1 MTGDDSVVI
10 LTCLPGFATVPLHG
24 LMIDTPVRE
33 TLVVTRHDVRRLMS
47 MDECIDAVE
56 EAFRH
61 HALGRSIPPGVLG
74 SHVARGGFHVK
85 TAGLACADRPVFV
98 AKVNAN
104 FPGNPARFGLPTIQ
118 GVILLFDAID
128 GRPLAV
134 LDSIEITSVRTA
146 AASAV
151 AARHLAREDASSV
164 TVCGCGE
171 QGRSQLRALTRV
183 RPIRQALAFDTDFAK
198 AERYA
203 RELSAELD
211 VDVSPVHELGEESR
225 RGAIWVTCTTSRRWF
240 VGRSHVAPGS
250 LVLAVG
256 ADNDD
261 KQEIEPG
268 LLAAS
273 TVVVDVLDQCA
284 VIGDLHHALELGAM
298 RREDVHAELAD
309 VVSGRRPGRQRADE
323 IIVFD
328 STGTALQDVAAAQ
341 LVYQR
346 AVAAGAGMYV
356 DLGSSAAPNVET
368 VTHR

>member
-1 MTGDDSVVI
+1 MTDT
-10 LTCLPGFATVPLHG
+10 LTRDAL
-24 LMIDTPVRE
+24 VRD
-33 TLVVTRHDVRRLMS
+33 TLVLTRRDVRSLMS

-56 EAFRH
+56 DAFRQ
-61 HALGRSIPPGVLG
+61 HALGGAISPAVLG
-74 SHVARGGFHVK
+74 SHVAGGGFHVK
-85 TAGLACADRPVFV
+85 TAGLTTHRQSAFV

-104 FPGNPARFGLPTIQ
+104 FPGNPSRFDLPTIQ
-118 GVILLFDAID
+118 GVIVLFDAVD
-128 GRPLAV
+128 GRLLAV

-151 AARHLAREDASSV
+151 AARHFAREDSATV

-171 QGRSQLRALTRV
+171 QSRSQLRALTRV
-183 RPIRQALAFDTDFAK
+183 RPIGQVLAFDTDFAK
-198 AERYA
+198 AECYA
-203 RELSAELD
+203 RELSAELEVGITAVRD
-211 VDVSPVHELGEESR
+211 LSEATR
-225 RGAIWVTCTTSRRWF
+225 RSDIWVTCTTSRRWF
-240 VGRSHVAPGS
+240 VGRDHVAPGS

-261 KQEIEPG
+261 KQEIEPA

-284 VIGDLHHALELGAM
+284 TIGDLHHALELGVM

-309 VVSGRRPGRQRADE
+309 VVAGRRSGRQRADE
-323 IIVFD
+323 IIIFD

-346 AVAAGAGMYV
+346 AVATGAGMYV
-356 DLGSSAAPNVET
+356 DLGGSAAPNVET

>member
-1 MTGDDSVVI
+1 MT
-10 LTCLPGFATVPLHG
+10 
-24 LMIDTPVRE
+24 E
-33 TLVVTRHDVRRLMS
+33 TLARDTLVLSRHDVHRLLS

-56 EAFRH
+56 DAFRE
-61 HALGRSIPPGVLG
+61 HALGRTISPGVLG
-74 SHVARGGFHVK
+74 SHVPGGGFHVK
-85 TAGLACADRPVFV
+85 TAGLATDRESVFV

-104 FPGNPARFGLPTIQ
+104 FPGNASRFGLPTIQ
-118 GVILLFDAID
+118 GIIVMYDAIN
-128 GRPLAV
+128 GRPLAI

-151 AARHLAREDASSV
+151 AARHLARGDAAMV

-183 RPIRQALAFDTDFAK
+183 RPIRQVLAFDADFSK

-203 RELSAELD
+203 IDLSAELG
-211 VDVSPVHELGEESR
+211 VDVRAVRALGAETLRSD
-225 RGAIWVTCTTSRRWF
+225 IWVTCTTSRGWF
-240 VGRSHVAPGS
+240 VGRNHVAAGS

-261 KQEIEPG
+261 KQEIEPA

-284 VIGDLHHALELGAM
+284 VIGDLHHALDLGVM

-309 VVSGRRPGRQRADE
+309 VVSGRRPGRHCADE
-323 IIVFD
+323 IIIFD
-328 STGTALQDVAAAQ
+328 STGTALQDLAAAQ

-346 AVAAGAGMYV
+346 ALATGVGTYV
-356 DLGSSAAPNVET
+356 DLAGSAVPNV
-368 VTHR
+368 HA

>member
-1 MTGDDSVVI
+1 MTG
-10 LTCLPGFATVPLHG
+10 PLAR
-24 LMIDTPVRE
+24 D
-33 TLVVTRHDVRRLMS
+33 TLVLSRHDVRRLMS
-47 MDECIDAVE
+47 LDECIDAVE
-56 EAFRH
+56 DAFRE
-61 HALGRSIPPGVLG
+61 HAFGRSISPGVLG
-74 SHVARGGFHVK
+74 SHVPGGGFHVK
-85 TAGLACADRPVFV
+85 TAGLTGDPQSVFV

-104 FPGNPARFGLPTIQ
+104 FPGNPLRFGLPTIQ
-118 GVILLFDAID
+118 GVIVLFDATD
-128 GRPLAV
+128 GRPLAI

-151 AARHLAREDASSV
+151 AARHLARADAATV
-164 TVCGCGE
+164 TVAGCGE

-183 RPIRQALAFDTDFAK
+183 RPIRKVVAFDADYTK

-203 RELSAELD
+203 HELSAELD
-211 VDVSPVHELGEESR
+211 VEITPVRDIGDETRRSDV
-225 RGAIWVTCTTSRRWF
+225 WVTCTPSRQWF
-240 VGRSHVAPGS
+240 VGRSHVAEGT

-261 KQEIEPG
+261 KQEIEPA

-273 TVVVDVLDQCA
+273 TVVVDVLEQCA
-284 VIGDLHHALELGAM
+284 VNGDLHHALDLGVM

-341 LVYQR
+341 LVYRR
-346 AVAAGAGMYV
+346 AVAAGAGTYI
-356 DLGSSAAPNVET
+356 DLGGSAAPNVQA
-368 VTHR
+368 VAHR

>member
-1 MTGDDSVVI
+1 MT
-10 LTCLPGFATVPLHG
+10 
-24 LMIDTPVRE
+24 DTLARD
-33 TLVVTRHDVRRLMS
+33 TLVLTRHDIRRLMS

-56 EAFRH
+56 DAFRQ
-61 HALGRSIPPGVLG
+61 HALGRSISPGVLG
-74 SHVARGGFHVK
+74 SHVAGGGFHVK
-85 TAGLACADRPVFV
+85 TAGLTTDRRPVFV
-98 AKVNAN
+98 AKINAN
-104 FPGNPARFGLPTIQ
+104 FPGNPSRFGLPTIQ
-118 GVILLFDAID
+118 GVIVLFDAID

-151 AARHLAREDASSV
+151 AARHLARENAATV

-183 RPIRQALAFDTDFAK
+183 RPIRQVLAFDTNLAK

-211 VDVSPVHELGEESR
+211 VAVTPVHELGVETR
-225 RGAIWVTCTTSRRWF
+225 RSDIWVTCTTSRRWF
-240 VGRSHVAPGS
+240 VGRNHVAPGA

-261 KQEIEPG
+261 KQEIEPA

-273 TVVVDVLDQCA
+273 TVVADVLEQCA
-284 VIGDLHHALELGAM
+284 VIGDLHHALELGVM
-298 RREDVHAELAD
+298 RREDVHAELPD
-309 VVSGRRPGRQRADE
+309 VVAGRRPGRRSVDE
-323 IIVFD
+323 IIIFD
-328 STGTALQDVAAAQ
+328 STGTAIQDVAAAQ

-346 AVAAGAGMYV
+346 AIAIDVGTYV
-356 DLGSSAAPNVET
+356 DLGGSAAPNAQA

>member
-1 MTGDDSVVI
+1 M
-10 LTCLPGFATVPLHG
+10 A
-24 LMIDTPVRE
+24 E
-33 TLVVTRHDVRRLMS
+33 TLARDTLVLTRTDVRRLMS

-56 EAFRH
+56 DAFRQ

-74 SHVARGGFHVK
+74 SQVAGGGFHVK
-85 TAGLACADRPVFV
+85 TAGLAMDRQSVFV

-104 FPGNPARFGLPTIQ
+104 FPGNPSRFDLPTIQ
-118 GVILLFDAID
+118 GVIVLFDASQ

-151 AARHLAREDASSV
+151 AARYLARADAATV

-183 RPIRQALAFDTDFAK
+183 RPIRRVLAFDIDIVK

-211 VDVSPVHELGEESR
+211 MDVSSVRQLGDETR
-225 RGAIWVTCTTSRRWF
+225 RSDIWVTCTTSRRWF
-240 VGRSHVAPGS
+240 VGRDQVAPGS

-256 ADNDD
+256 ADNND
-261 KQEIEPG
+261 KQEIEPA

-273 TVVVDVLDQCA
+273 TVVVDVFDQCA
-284 VIGDLHHALELGAM
+284 VIGDLHHALESGAM

-309 VVSGRRPGRQRADE
+309 VVAGRRAGRQSDDE
-323 IIVFD
+323 IIIFD

-341 LVYQR
+341 LVYER
-346 AVAAGAGMYV
+346 AIGTGVGMNV
-356 DLGSSAAPNVET
+356 DLGGSASPNVET
-368 VTHR
+368 VAHG